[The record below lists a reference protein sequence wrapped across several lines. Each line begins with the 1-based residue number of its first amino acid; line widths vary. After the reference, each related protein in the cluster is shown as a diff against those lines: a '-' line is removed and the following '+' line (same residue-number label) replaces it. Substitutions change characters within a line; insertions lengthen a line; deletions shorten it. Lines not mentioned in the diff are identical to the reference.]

1 MRCCQLCCT
10 APAIDD
16 PCRNPI
22 LAKPE
27 MNGEPSLLAFEGVT
41 KRFGGTLAVDDVS
54 LTLSPGQILALLGE
68 NGAGKSTLIKMLAGI
83 HTPDSGRILFRGTP
97 YHHLQVRKGDQQ
109 RVAFIHQDLGLI
121 DWMTVAENV
130 ALGVGYPR
138 GRWLISWS
146 KARAQAVETLSTM
159 SADIDP
165 DARIM
170 HLTRTERSLVAI
182 GRALAARAEVLVL
195 DEPTASLPAD
205 EVARLLGVLRD
216 LRHTGIGM
224 IYVSHRLDEVFQ
236 VADEVAVLRDGR
248 LVGRKRVDE
257 TSPSDLVSMIVGR
270 APEQVFAKPGAPGA
284 LPCLTLHGLIAGGAG
299 PVDLEVRRG
308 EMVAL
313 VGLRGAGQDAI
324 GRALFGCRPVTEGRM
339 ELDGKPYHPDSP
351 AAAMRVGVGL
361 VAGDRV
367 GESLGMSLSIKENLF
382 LNPGARGTALLG
394 YCSPAQETEEAIAAG
409 LRMGLR
415 PNEPRRPVETLSGGN
430 QQKVV
435 LARWMGLATRLLIL
449 EEPTAGV
456 DVGAK
461 AEIYALLQTALE
473 SGLSVVVIATDF
485 EEVANICHRAVVF
498 SQGRVVAEIGR
509 ADLSIHALLSA
520 ASAGGTPHSAPILE
534 DVPA

>member
-1 MRCCQLCCT
+1 M
-10 APAIDD
+10 DSE
-16 PCRNPI
+16 PC
-22 LAKPE
+22 
-27 MNGEPSLLAFEGVT
+27 LLAVEGVT
-41 KRFGGTLAVDDVS
+41 KRLGGTLAVDDVS
-54 LTLSPGQILALLGE
+54 LTLSSGQILALVGE

-83 HTPDSGRILFRGTP
+83 HMPDSGRILFRGAP
-97 YHHLQVRKGDQQ
+97 YHHLQARKGDRQ

-138 GRWLISWS
+138 GKWLISWS
-146 KARAQAVETLSTM
+146 KARAQAVETLRTM

-165 DARIM
+165 DARVM

-182 GRALAARAEVLVL
+182 CRALAARAEVLVL

-257 TSPSDLVSMIVGR
+257 INPSDLVTMIIGR
-270 APEQVFAKPGAPGA
+270 ASEQIFARPGGPGAA
-284 LPCLTLHGLIAGGAG
+284 TRLTLQGLVAGGAG
-299 PVDLEVRRG
+299 PVDVKLRCG
-308 EMVAL
+308 EMIGL
-313 VGLRGAGQDAI
+313 VGLRGAGQDVI
-324 GRALFGCRPVTEGRM
+324 GRALFGCCPIVAGTM
-339 ELDGKPYHPDSP
+339 QLDGMPFQPESP
-351 AAAMRVGVGL
+351 AAAMREGVGL

-367 GESLGMSLSIKENLF
+367 GESLGMSLSVRENLF

-394 YCSPAQETEEAIAAG
+394 FCSPARERAATIAAG
-409 LRMGLR
+409 THVGLS
-415 PNEPRRPVETLSGGN
+415 PNDPRQPVETLSGGN

-449 EEPTAGV
+449 EDPTAGV

-461 AEIYALLQTALE
+461 AEIYALLQTALKG
-473 SGLSVVVIATDF
+473 GLSVIVVTTDF
-485 EEVANICHRAVVF
+485 EEVANICHRALVF
-498 SQGRVVAEIGR
+498 SQGRVTAEIGR
-509 ADLSIHALLSA
+509 QDLSIHRLLIA
-520 ASAGGTPHSAPILE
+520 ASAGGTAPHSTTFLKEISA
-534 DVPA
+534 